1 MRRRTLSIDGW
12 ISLSTISIDL
22 QDSMVSTAT
31 ASVMVMVEDVVV
43 VVVVDNERSI

>member
-31 ASVMVMVEDVVV
+31 ASVIGDG
-43 VVVVDNERSI
+43 DGRRCCGCGCGCGCG